1 MGNIPAFT
9 SGRPL
14 TRADLE
20 SMPDDGHRYELSD
33 GVLIVSPSPRPIHQR
48 AVARLLVALTIEC
61 PNELEVLPA
70 PLDVVLAEDTVFIP
84 DIVIGLRTAFTS
96 RALVG
101 APVLAVE
108 VHSPSTRLVDLE
120 LKRVRLQE
128 AGCPNYW
135 LVDTEIPQL
144 RCLAL
149 RDGVYEEVAVSV
161 GDQEILIEEPFKI
174 RLSASSLV
182 SNHPRN

>member
-1 MGNIPAFT
+1 MGNVPAFA

-14 TRADLE
+14 TWADLE

-48 AVARLLVALTIEC
+48 AVARLLVALLADC
-61 PNELEVLPA
+61 PKDLEVLPA
-70 PLDVVLAEDTVFIP
+70 PVDVVLAQDTVFIP
-84 DIVIGLRTAFTS
+84 DIVIGLRENFTS
-96 RALVG
+96 RALMG
-101 APVLAVE
+101 PPVLAVE
-108 VHSPSTRLVDLE
+108 VHSPSTRLIDLE

-128 AGCPNYW
+128 AGCPHYW

-149 RDGVYEEVAVSV
+149 RDGVYVEVAVSQ
-161 GDQEILIEEPFKI
+161 GDKPVFLDQPYPI
-174 RLSASSLV
+174 RLSAESLV
-182 SNHPRN
+182 SDWS